1 MCAVRTG
8 TRPLRSPGLATTAA
22 LLGLL
27 ALCRLPACVADV
39 EFRADVDTDVLTTE
53 DLLYLTVSLSTS
65 GAGASGEPQLA
76 SSAGFAVSGR
86 PSQSVSY
93 SVVGTRISK
102 RSQYVF
108 ALRPLRSGVLSTPTA
123 TVTVAGTEYRTEPIK
138 VQVNPG
144 SGGGAA
150 PSSGGVPDT
159 GASSPSAPDGA
170 PFEGTPA
177 CAIVCE
183 VDDKTPYRGQQVIL
197 TAELYRSQYVDA
209 KLEPGAPAGGFII
222 EELQT
227 GRRTSDWVSINGMP
241 YEHASFEWA
250 LMPLETGKQ
259 EVTAPVILKET
270 GGQGR
275 EFVGNSI
282 TLDVRPL
289 PPNPGGGA
297 AAVGTFAVRLSV
309 EKSQVKAGEGVTA
322 TVRIDGIGDVSP
334 VSRPALEVPQWC
346 KVYDSAENRKTETR
360 PYGGRQAIGG
370 TATFDYLLVP
380 RRAGSLAIGPVQFV
394 YFDPGEGRYVTAPSE
409 AALVTVTPGDVIQ
422 EPSED
427 AKTSALHHIKTS
439 RPRLQARPVVLFG
452 PVPGVVVGACVL
464 LVLWA
469 AATRVRDNRRRSAP
483 DLALAHGAARAAHRA
498 LARADRAPDAE
509 FHLRVEAAV
518 TQYAADRFGLP
529 LSGLTAEQMRDG
541 LLARGVDPGAA
552 EAAREILL
560 ACHASRYA
568 PGMLEATS
576 RQRIQQAAGEVILL
590 CERGGGRSDEE
601 Q

>member
-1 MCAVRTG
+1 MCVVRIG
-8 TRPLRSPGLATTAA
+8 TWPLRSPGLATTAA
-22 LLGLL
+22 LVGLL
-27 ALCRLPACVADV
+27 AFCRIPACVADV
-39 EFRADVDTDVLTTE
+39 EFRADVDTDVLTTD

-65 GAGASGEPQLA
+65 GAGASGEPELE
-76 SSAGFAVSGR
+76 SNAGFAVTGR

-93 SVVGTRISK
+93 NVVGTRISK

-108 ALRPLRSGVLSTPTA
+108 ALRPLRAGVLTTPTA

-150 PSSGGVPDT
+150 PSSGGVPDA
-159 GASSPSAPDGA
+159 GAPSPTAPDQA

-177 CAIVCE
+177 CAIVCK

-209 KLEPGAPAGGFII
+209 KLEPGAPSGGFII

-289 PPNPGGGA
+289 PAKPGGGA
-297 AAVGTFAVRLSV
+297 AAVGSFAVRLSV

-334 VSRPALEVPQWC
+334 VSRPALSVPQWC
-346 KVYDSAENRKTETR
+346 KVYDSSEDRKTETR
-360 PYGGRQAIGG
+360 TYGGKQAIGG
-370 TATFDYLLVP
+370 TASFDYLLVP
-380 RRAGSLAIGPVQFV
+380 RRAGSLAIDPVEV
-394 YFDPGEGRYVTAPSE
+394 IYFDPGEGRYVTATSE
-409 AALVTVTPGDVIQ
+409 AALVTVTPGEVIQ
-422 EPSED
+422 EDAED
-427 AKTSALHHIKTS
+427 AQTSELHHIKTS

-452 PVPGVVVGACVL
+452 PIPGVVVGVCVL

-469 AATRVRDNRRRSAP
+469 AVIRVRDNRRRSAP
-483 DLALAHGAARAAHRA
+483 DVALAHGAARAAQRA
-498 LARADRAPDAE
+498 LARAGRAPNGD
-509 FHLRVEAAV
+509 FYLRVEEAV

-529 LSGLTAEQMRDG
+529 LSGLTAEQMKDG
-541 LLARGVDPGAA
+541 LLARNVDPRAA
-552 EAAREILL
+552 EAAREVLL

-568 PGMLEATS
+568 PGMLEASS
-576 RQRIQQAAGEVILL
+576 RQRIHQAAGEVIRL
-590 CERGGGRSDEE
+590 CERGGGQSDDG